1 MNSTTHQPNRK
12 LSRKGHPPDGGLP
25 GTSSQGAVQ
34 GKGEDRPETFPDYPP
49 YPPDEDIYS
58 QYIKETEVDPE
69 EPSRFKKPMILADL
83 INQLDFKKEMLAD
96 DLDVPGSELDDEQ
109 ERIGSEDEENN
120 YYSIGGDA
128 HDDLDEANGEGE

>member
-25 GTSSQGAVQ
+25 ETSSQGAVQ
-34 GKGEDRPETFPDYPP
+34 GKGEDRSETFPDYPP

-58 QYIKETEVDPE
+58 QYIEETEVDPE

-120 YYSIGGDA
+120 YYS
-128 HDDLDEANGEGE
+128 LPEQ